1 MSGAVPLAAPPA
13 GADPSATSPHRHV
26 STAELMGTVASVH
39 VLTAAA
45 STDAAV
51 AARITAAQSAALDEL
66 HELDA
71 LFSPFRGDSQ
81 ISRLRDGSLHPEDAD
96 PRILEVC
103 EACVRLASDSGGR
116 FDANRHGWFDPTGYV
131 KGWAVE
137 CATSRHLAPL
147 LAEDD
152 VIAVGLSAGGD
163 MQLLT
168 APGADWTWNVGIADP
183 LRRGVL
189 RAQVP
194 LRDGAV
200 ATSGPAER
208 GAHIVDPRTGNAVL
222 DAPTATVIA
231 EHLSDADAWAT
242 VAVVAG
248 FDDLT
253 WLRAA
258 PDCSGMLIAPD
269 GRIRRWAHG
278 VEVAVA
284 ASGDLDLDLDL
295 GLGLDLGF

>member
-1 MSGAVPLAAPPA
+1 MSAAVPSASASAARSTA
-13 GADPSATSPHRHV
+13 APHRHV
-26 STAELMGTVASVH
+26 RTAVLMGTVASVH
-39 VLTAAA
+39 VLTATA
-45 STDAAV
+45 STTPAV
-51 AARITAAQSAALDEL
+51 GTRIAAAQSAALDEL

-71 LFSPFRGDSQ
+71 LFSPFRADSQ
-81 ISRLRDGSLHPEDAD
+81 ISRLRDGALHPEDAD
-96 PRILEVC
+96 PRILEVR
-103 EACVRLASDSGGR
+103 EACARLASASDRR

-137 CATSRHLAPL
+137 RATARHLEPL
-147 LAEDD
+147 LVEDG
-152 VIAVGLSAGGD
+152 VIAAGLSTGGD

-168 APGADWTWNVGIADP
+168 APGADWTWNIGIADP
-183 LRRGVL
+183 LRPGAL

-194 LRDGAV
+194 LRDGAA

-208 GAHIVDPRTGNAVL
+208 GAHIVDPRTGRAVV

-231 EHLSDADAWAT
+231 ERLSDADAWAT
-242 VAVVAG
+242 IAVVAG

-278 VEVAVA
+278 VEVAEA
-284 ASGDLDLDLDL
+284 AEFILR
-295 GLGLDLGF
+295 

>member
-1 MSGAVPLAAPPA
+1 MSAAVPSAA
-13 GADPSATSPHRHV
+13 SPHRHV
-26 STAELMGTVASVH
+26 RTAALMGTVASVH
-39 VLTAAA
+39 VLTAAP
-45 STDAAV
+45 SPDPAV
-51 AARITAAQSAALDEL
+51 AARISEAQGAALDEL

-71 LFSPFRGDSQ
+71 LFSPFRSDSQ
-81 ISRLRDGSLHPEDAD
+81 ISRLRDGALHPEDAD

-103 EACVRLASDSGGR
+103 EACVRLAADSGRR
-116 FDANRHGWFDPTGYV
+116 FDANRDGWFDPTGYV

-137 CATSRHLAPL
+137 RAASRHLAPL
-147 LAEDD
+147 LVEDG
-152 VIAVGLSAGGD
+152 VIAAGLSAGGD

-168 APGADWTWNVGIADP
+168 VPGADWTWNVGIADP
-183 LRRGVL
+183 LRPGAL
-189 RAQVP
+189 RAEVP

-208 GAHIVDPRTGNAVL
+208 GAHIIDPRTGRAVV

-231 EHLSDADAWAT
+231 ERLSDADAWAT
-242 VAVVAG
+242 IAVVAG

-269 GRIRRWAHG
+269 GRIRRWTHG
-278 VEVAVA
+278 VEIAVA
-284 ASGDLDLDLDL
+284 DELALLS
-295 GLGLDLGF
+295 

>member
-1 MSGAVPLAAPPA
+1 MSIATPPA
-13 GADPSATSPHRHV
+13 GSSPSDVRTAGPRRHV
-26 STAELMGTVASVH
+26 VTAELMGTVASAH
-39 VLTAAA
+39 VLT
-45 STDAAV
+45 STAFPTPDV
-51 AARITAAQSAALDEL
+51 AARIAAAQAAALDEL
-66 HELDA
+66 HEMDA
-71 LFSPFRGDSQ
+71 LFSPFRSDSQ
-81 ISRLRDGSLHPEDAD
+81 ISRLREGSLRPEDAD
-96 PRILEVC
+96 PRMLEVS

-137 CATSRHLAPL
+137 RATTRHLAPL

-152 VIAVGLSAGGD
+152 VIAAGLSAGGD

-168 APGADWTWNVGIADP
+168 APGTDWVWNVGIADP
-183 LRRGVL
+183 LRPGDV

-194 LRDGAV
+194 LREGAV
-200 ATSGPAER
+200 ATSGPSER
-208 GAHIVDPRTGNAVL
+208 GAHIVDPRTGRAVL

-231 EHLSDADAWAT
+231 DRLSDADAWAT
-242 VAVVAG
+242 IAVVAG

-258 PDCSGMLIAPD
+258 PDCSGMLIAAD

-278 VEVAVA
+278 VEIAVGEDVTR
-284 ASGDLDLDLDL
+284 SLIG
-295 GLGLDLGF
+295 GR

>member
-1 MSGAVPLAAPPA
+1 MSAAVPPAAA
-13 GADPSATSPHRHV
+13 PHRHV
-26 STAELMGTVASVH
+26 RTAALMGTVASVH
-39 VLTAAA
+39 VLTASA
-45 STDAAV
+45 SPDAAV
-51 AARITAAQSAALDEL
+51 AARIAAAQGAALEEL

-71 LFSPFRGDSQ
+71 LFSPFRTDSQ
-81 ISRLRDGSLHPEDAD
+81 ISRLRDGALHPEDAD
-96 PRILEVC
+96 PRILKVC
-103 EACVRLASDSGGR
+103 AACVRLASDSGRR
-116 FDANRHGWFDPTGYV
+116 FDANRLGWFDPTGYV

-137 CATSRHLAPL
+137 RVTSRHLAPL
-147 LAEDD
+147 LAEDG
-152 VIAVGLSAGGD
+152 VIAAGLSAGGD

-183 LRRGVL
+183 LRPGAL
-189 RAQVP
+189 RAEVP
-194 LRDGAV
+194 LRNGAV

-208 GAHIVDPRTGNAVL
+208 GAHIIDPRTGRAVL

-231 EHLSDADAWAT
+231 ERLSDADAWAT
-242 VAVVAG
+242 IAVVAG

-284 ASGDLDLDLDL
+284 DVLVLLSRARLR
-295 GLGLDLGF
+295 

>member
-1 MSGAVPLAAPPA
+1 MIDSPSTTADRPGDAPSG
-13 GADPSATSPHRHV
+13 PHRHV
-26 STAELMGTVASVH
+26 ATAELMGTVASAH
-39 VLTAAA
+39 VLTASLSPAP
-45 STDAAV
+45 DV
-51 AARITAAQSAALDEL
+51 AARIAAAQSAALEEL

-71 LFSPFRGDSQ
+71 LFSPFRSGSQ
-81 ISRLRDGSLHPEDAD
+81 ISLLRDGSLRPEDAD
-96 PRILEVC
+96 PRILAVS
-103 EACVRLASDSGGR
+103 EACVRLASASGGR

-137 CATSRHLAPL
+137 HASARHLAPL
-147 LAEDD
+147 LAEDA
-152 VIAVGLSAGGD
+152 VIAAGLSAGGD

-168 APGADWTWNVGIADP
+168 APGADWAWNVGIADP
-183 LRRGVL
+183 LRPGAVL
-189 RAQVP
+189 ARVP
-194 LRDGAV
+194 LREGAV
-200 ATSGPAER
+200 ATSGPSER
-208 GAHIVDPRTGNAVL
+208 GAHIVDPRTGAPVA
-222 DAPTATVIA
+222 DAATATVIA

-258 PDCSGMLIAPD
+258 PDCSGLLVAAD

-284 ASGDLDLDLDL
+284 ADSPR
-295 GLGLDLGF
+295 FS

>member
-1 MSGAVPLAAPPA
+1 
-13 GADPSATSPHRHV
+13 
-26 STAELMGTVASVH
+26 MGTVASAH
-39 VLTAAA
+39 VLTATA
-45 STDAAV
+45 SPDPAV
-51 AARITAAQSAALDEL
+51 AARIAAAQGAALDEL

-71 LFSPFRGDSQ
+71 LFSPFRTDSQ
-81 ISRLRDGSLHPEDAD
+81 ISRLRDGVLHPEDAD
-96 PRILEVC
+96 PRILEVG
-103 EACVRLASDSGGR
+103 EACVRLASDSGRR
-116 FDANRHGWFDPTGYV
+116 FDANRQGWFDPTGYV

-137 CATSRHLAPL
+137 RAASRHLAPL
-147 LAEDD
+147 LVEGG

-168 APGADWTWNVGIADP
+168 APDADWTWNVGIADP
-183 LRRGVL
+183 LRPGAL
-189 RAQVP
+189 RATVP

-208 GAHIVDPRTGNAVL
+208 GAHIVDPRTGSAVV

-231 EHLSDADAWAT
+231 ERLSDADAWAT
-242 VAVVAG
+242 IAVVAG
-248 FDDLT
+248 FDDLA

-284 ASGDLDLDLDL
+284 DELALLR
-295 GLGLDLGF
+295 